1 MSKPYIYIYIYE
13 FLAPRQA
20 TGQWWFVRRDDLQ
33 ESEASWQCSCSE
45 GVRCRLSQRGVGFC
59 SCTGDAIDISL
70 AQPVAGLKRLA
81 SFGARGGGIG
91 ARFFPT
97 GANLVQRWVWAVFW
111 ASAGRC
117 TETKNWCWKSLF
129 SGSKVFFWGKHGA
142 EISFFGV
149 KISFFGAQKC

>member
-1 MSKPYIYIYIYE
+1 MFEQTIYIYE

-129 SGSKVFFWGKHGA
+129 SGSKFFFLGKTW
-142 EISFFGV
+142 
-149 KISFFGAQKC
+149 C